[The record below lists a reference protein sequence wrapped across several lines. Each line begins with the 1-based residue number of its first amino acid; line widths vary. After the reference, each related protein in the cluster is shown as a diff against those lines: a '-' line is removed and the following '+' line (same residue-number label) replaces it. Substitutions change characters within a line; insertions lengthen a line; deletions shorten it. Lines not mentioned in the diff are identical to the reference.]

1 MRVAL
6 HIEKTVE
13 SPLSGECDGRLVGP
27 AANERVVAAM
37 KICTRCVLPETFP
50 GISFDDEGVCSEC
63 RRAVPSERLAQQQA
77 RFRAKFESV
86 IEKVRGT
93 GQYDCL
99 MSYSGGKDSTYT
111 LKLLVQEYGLRV
123 LAVTGDNGFIA
134 PRALE
139 NIWAVVEA
147 LDTDLYIVKP
157 RLGMLKRLFTACATE
172 SPYPVRALERASS
185 ICNSCM
191 GVIKLINT
199 KLAVEKQIPIAAYGW
214 SPGQAPTASS
224 VFKMSP
230 SMILQTQSAFV
241 EAVKPIIGDDL
252 RPYLLDEAMLDAA
265 ELLPTNVAPLAFF
278 DYDEDNIHREIAT
291 LGWQPPQ
298 DTDANS
304 SNCLLNSFANLIH
317 MRQFKFH
324 PYAMELS
331 GLVRR
336 GVLEREEGIER
347 TSGTEEV
354 DETLA
359 IVEQRLGIRVGEE

>member
-1 MRVAL
+1 
-6 HIEKTVE
+6 
-13 SPLSGECDGRLVGP
+13 
-27 AANERVVAAM
+27 M

-50 GISFDDEGVCSEC
+50 GITFDDAGVCSEC
-63 RRAVPSERLAQQQA
+63 RRSIPSERLAQQQV
-77 RFRAKFESV
+77 RFRAKFEAV

-123 LAVTGDNGFIA
+123 LAVVGDNGFIA
-134 PRALE
+134 PRAME
-139 NIWAVVEA
+139 NIRAVVET
-147 LDTDLYIVKP
+147 LDTDLYVVKP
-157 RLGMLKRLFTACATE
+157 RFAMLKRLFTACTTE

-199 KLAVEKQIPIAAYGW
+199 KLAVEKQIPLAAYGW

-230 SMILQTQSAFV
+230 SMILQIQSAFV
-241 EAVKPIIGDDL
+241 DAVTPIIGDGL
-252 RPYLLDEAMLDAA
+252 RPYLLDEATLDAA
-265 ELLPTNVAPLAFF
+265 EVLPTNVSPLAFF
-278 DYDEDNIHREIAT
+278 DYDEDNIHKEIAT
-291 LGWQPPQ
+291 LGWQPPL

-324 PYAMELS
+324 PYALELS

-359 IVEQRLGIRVGEE
+359 IVEQRLGTGVEDE

>member
-1 MRVAL
+1 
-6 HIEKTVE
+6 
-13 SPLSGECDGRLVGP
+13 
-27 AANERVVAAM
+27 M

-50 GISFDDEGVCSEC
+50 GITFDDEGVCSEC
-63 RRAVPSERLAQQQA
+63 RRAVPAERFAQQQA

-123 LAVTGDNGFIA
+123 LAVMGDNGFIA

-139 NIWAVVEA
+139 NIRAVVEA

-157 RLGMLKRLFTACATE
+157 RFGMLKRLFTACTTE
-172 SPYPVRALERASS
+172 SPYSVRALERASS

-191 GVIKLINT
+191 GIIKLINT
-199 KLAVEKQIPIAAYGW
+199 KLAVEKQIPLAAYGW

-230 SMILQTQSAFV
+230 AMILQIQSAFV

-252 RPYLLDEAMLDAA
+252 HPYMLDEATLEAA
-265 ELLPTNVAPLAFF
+265 EVLPTNVSPLAFF
-278 DYDEDNIHREIAT
+278 PYDEDNIHKEIAT
-291 LGWQPPQ
+291 LGWQPPK

-324 PYAMELS
+324 PYALELS

-336 GVLEREEGIER
+336 GVLEREDAIER

-354 DETLA
+354 DQTLA
-359 IVEQRLGIRVGEE
+359 TVEQRLGIGVGDE

>member
-1 MRVAL
+1 MFGTDERAVA
-6 HIEKTVE
+6 V
-13 SPLSGECDGRLVGP
+13 
-27 AANERVVAAM
+27 M
-37 KICTRCVLPETFP
+37 KICARCVLPETFP
-50 GISFDDEGVCSEC
+50 GITFDADGVCSEC
-63 RRAVPSERLAQQQA
+63 QRAVPSERLEQQQA

-86 IEKVRGT
+86 VEKVRGT
-93 GQYDCL
+93 AQYDCL

-123 LAVTGDNGFIA
+123 LAVVGDNGFIA
-134 PRALE
+134 PRAFE
-139 NIWAVVEA
+139 NIRAAVKA
-147 LDTDLYIVKP
+147 LDIDLYVVKP
-157 RLGMLKRLFTACATE
+157 RFGVLKRLFTACIDD

-199 KLAVEKQIPIAAYGW
+199 KLAVEKQIPLAAYGW

-230 SMILQTQSAFV
+230 AMILQTQSAFV
-241 EAVKPIIGDDL
+241 EAVRPIIGDDL
-252 RPYLLDEAMLDAA
+252 RPYLLDEAMLEAA
-265 ELLPTNVAPLAFF
+265 DVLPTNVSPLAFF
-278 DYDEDNIHREIAT
+278 EYDEDNIHKEIAT
-291 LGWQPPQ
+291 LGWRPPL

-336 GVLEREEGIER
+336 GLLEREEGIER

-354 DETLA
+354 DDTLA
-359 IVEQRLGIRVGEE
+359 IVEQRLGMGIGDE